1 MMYKPGF
8 VHCRQMKPKNAG
20 HDLERL
26 DLSYNVHLHFF
37 AALTVICWDRN
48 QSEVLKRKF
57 CSCIIHALV

>member
-20 HDLERL
+20 HGLERL

-57 CSCIIHALV
+57 CLCIIHALV